1 MQCHQGIMLFALET
15 LTHTDNIMP
24 YTTIDDPSA
33 HFQTATYTGTGSSNT
48 ITNDGNS
55 NLQPDW
61 LWIKKRAGGSDRAH
75 QLYDSNRGA
84 TKLIHSNTDGAE
96 STTSTG
102 LSTFNTDG
110 FTVVSDDGANGNGNT
125 YVGWQWKAGGTTPTK
140 TYRVVVV
147 SDSGNKYRFR
157 NSTNTATF
165 AQSAVTLELQSGGTY
180 TFDQSDSTVA
190 SHPMKFST
198 TSNGTHGGGT
208 SYNTGVTYKLD
219 GSTVTESAY
228 VSGFASA
235 TTRQIILNVQNT
247 TTLYYYCHYHS
258 GMGGQVD
265 QNATFGQTNFDGSIL
280 SRSSEN
286 ATSGFS
292 IVRWTGTGSAG
303 TIGHGL
309 GGVPNALVTK
319 RRSQADDF
327 AVYQTQVGNEY
338 YLELNSQNARATA
351 SSVWGD
357 TTPTALSFTVG
368 GGNGKNNA
376 SSATYVAYCFR
387 SIKGYSKF
395 GEYTGTANANGAF
408 VYTGFKP
415 AFILL
420 RNYQRSSQNWRIYD
434 DRRPGFNSLTSYASR
449 TNNSIIPNDT
459 TIEQTNNQ
467 LDILSNGFKLLTTDG
482 DSNGY
487 TQKHNFWA
495 FAAHPF
501 VSSNNVAA
509 TAR

>member
-1 MQCHQGIMLFALET
+1 MA
-15 LTHTDNIMP
+15 
-24 YTTIDDPSA
+24 YTTINDPSA
-33 HFQTATYTGTGSSNT
+33 YFQTKLWTGDGNDNRNL
-48 ITNDGNS
+48 TNDGNS
-55 NLQPDW
+55 NLQPDF
-61 LWIKKRAGGSDRAH
+61 LWNKRRSTTGSH
-75 QLYDSNRGA
+75 QLHDSARGV
-84 TKLIHSNTDGAE
+84 TNVVLSNSQNAGQPEANAVQA
-96 STTSTG
+96 
-102 LSTFNTDG
+102 FQTDG
-110 FTVVSDDGANGNGNT
+110 FQVGSDNSINQNGTT
-125 YVGWQWKAGGTTPTK
+125 YVAWQWLAGGTAPTK

-198 TSNGTHGGGT
+198 TSDGTHGGGS

-258 GMGGQVD
+258 GMGGQAD

-280 SRSSEN
+280 SRSTES

-292 IVRWTGTGSAG
+292 IVRHTGTGSAG

-309 GGVPNALVTK
+309 GVAPQLIITK
-319 RRSQADDF
+319 NRSASTDW
-327 AVYQTQVGNEY
+327 AVYDAGIGNQY
-338 YLELNSQNARATA
+338 YLRLNTNDYKATA

-368 GGNGKNNA
+368 GANTKNN
-376 SSATYVAYCFR
+376 SSSNNFVSYCFT
-387 SIKGYSKF
+387 SIKGFSKM
-395 GEYTGTANANGAF
+395 GAYTGNGSSDGAF
-408 VYTGFKP
+408 IYTGFKP
-415 AFILL
+415 AWVMFK
-420 RNYQRSSQNWRIYD
+420 
-434 DRRPGFNSLTSYASR
+434 R
-449 TNNSIIPNDT
+449 TNGTNDWLIFDNKRDPHNLTGNVLYANSNGA
-459 TIEQTNNQ
+459 EQADNLHSGS
-467 LDILSNGFKLLTTDG
+467 LDLLSNGFKMRETG
-482 DSNGY
+482 NSGNGSGALY
-487 TQKHNFWA
+487 FYLA
-495 FAAHPF
+495 FAEQSLVAT
-501 VSSNNVAA
+501 NNVVA
-509 TAR
+509 TAK

>member
-1 MQCHQGIMLFALET
+1 MA
-15 LTHTDNIMP
+15 
-24 YTTIDDPSA
+24 YTTINDPSA
-33 HFQTATYTGTGSSNT
+33 HFQTALYNGSSSSVT
-48 ITNDGNS
+48 VTNDGNS
-55 NLQPDW
+55 NLKPDW
-61 LWIKKRAGGSDRAH
+61 LWIKRRSGSGSDH
-75 QLYDSNRGA
+75 NVFDTVRGLTERLFPNLGSA
-84 TKLIHSNTDGAE
+84 SD
-96 STTSTG
+96 TTNPNGITS
-102 LSTFNTDG
+102 LTDG
-110 FTVVSDDGANGNGNT
+110 FTTGTSYGNVNGNGET
-125 YVGWQWKAGGTTPTK
+125 FVGWQWAAGGATPTK

-292 IVRWTGTGSAG
+292 IVRHTGTGSAG
-303 TIGHGL
+303 TVGHGL
-309 GGVPNALVTK
+309 GGVPDWIVTK
-319 RRSQADDF
+319 RRTQADDW
-327 AVYQTQVGNEY
+327 AVYQTNVGNEY
-338 YLELNSQNARATA
+338 YLEWNSTNARQSA

-368 GGNGKNNA
+368 GANDKNNA
-376 SSATYVAYCFR
+376 SSATYVSYCFK
-387 SIKGYSKF
+387 SVKGYSKI
-395 GEYTGTANANGAF
+395 GGYIGNGSQDGTF

-415 AFILL
+415 AWIMAK
-420 RNYQRSSQNWRIYD
+420 RYDASKNWYVADSKRSPVNINKAFLV
-434 DRRPGFNSLTSYASR
+434 PNTSDAED
-449 TNNSIIPNDT
+449 TAGSITDSYF
-459 TIEQTNNQ
+459 
-467 LDILSNGFKLLTTDG
+467 DILSNGFKLRQDFSHLNASG
-482 DSNGY
+482 AAHMY
-487 TQKHNFWA
+487 MA
-495 FAAHPF
+495 FAEHPL
-501 VSSNNVAA
+501 VASNNVVA

>member
-1 MQCHQGIMLFALET
+1 MA
-15 LTHTDNIMP
+15 
-24 YTTIDDPSA
+24 YTTINDPSA
-33 HFQTATYTGTGSSNT
+33 YFQTALYTGNGGANT

-55 NLQPDW
+55 NLRADW
-61 LWIKKRAGGSDRAH
+61 IWFKERSSTSSHHVFDSVRGVGSAGKA
-75 QLYDSNRGA
+75 LYPNVND
-84 TKLIHSNTDGAE
+84 AE
-96 STTSTG
+96 SADTALTS
-102 LSTFNTDG
+102 LNTDG
-110 FTVVSDDGANGNGNT
+110 FTLANTGGFNENGQTN
-125 YVGWQWKAGGTTPTK
+125 VAWQWAAGGTAPTK

-157 NSTNTATF
+157 NSANTATF

-198 TSNGTHGGGT
+198 TSDGTHGGGS

-235 TTRQIILNVQNT
+235 TTRQIVLNVQNT

-258 GMGGQVD
+258 GMGGQAD

-280 SRSSEN
+280 SRSTEN
-286 ATSGFS
+286 TTAGFS
-292 IVRWTGTGSAG
+292 IVRYTGTATGGA

-309 GGVPNALVTK
+309 GVAPKVVITKTRAIADNWLVYHAGIGATK
-319 RRSQADDF
+319 
-327 AVYQTQVGNEY
+327 
-338 YLELNSQNARATA
+338 YLTLNTDSAKGTSSGAWNDTA
-351 SSVWGD
+351 PSSTVVTLG
-357 TTPTALSFTVG
+357 SFD
-368 GGNGKNNA
+368 NSNDNDA
-376 SSATYVAYCFR
+376 MVAYCFAEK
-387 SIKGYSKF
+387 KGYSKF
-395 GEYTGTANANGAF
+395 GTYNGNNNADGTF

-415 AFILL
+415 AFIILKNSE
-420 RNYQRSSQNWRIYD
+420 RTQNWRMYD
-434 DRRPGFNSLTSYASR
+434 NKRPGFNSLASYASR
-449 TNNSIIPNDT
+449 TNYSLRPNSNSA
-459 TIEQTNNQ
+459 ENLTNE
-467 LDILSNGFKLLTTDG
+467 LDILSNGFKFRDNDG

-487 TQKHNFWA
+487 NENHIYWA
-495 FAAHPF
+495 FAEHPF

>member
-1 MQCHQGIMLFALET
+1 MA
-15 LTHTDNIMP
+15 
-24 YTTIDDPSA
+24 YTTINDPSA
-33 HFQTATYTGTGSSNT
+33 HFQTALYNGSSSSVT
-48 ITNDGNS
+48 VTNDGNS
-55 NLQPDW
+55 NLKPDW
-61 LWIKKRAGGSDRAH
+61 LWIKRRSGSGSDH
-75 QLYDSNRGA
+75 NVFDTVRGLTERLFPNLGSA
-84 TKLIHSNTDGAE
+84 SD
-96 STTSTG
+96 TTNPNGITS
-102 LSTFNTDG
+102 LTDG
-110 FTVVSDDGANGNGNT
+110 FTTGTSYGNVNGNGET
-125 YVGWQWKAGGTTPTK
+125 FVGWQWAAGGAAPTK

-292 IVRWTGTGSAG
+292 IVRHTGTGSAG
-303 TIGHGL
+303 TVGHGL
-309 GGVPNALVTK
+309 GGVPNWIVTK
-319 RRSQADDF
+319 RRSDADDW
-327 AVYQTQVGNEY
+327 AVYQTYVGNEY
-338 YLELNSQNARATA
+338 YLEWNSTNARQTA

-357 TTPTALSFTVG
+357 TTPTSLSFTVG
-368 GGNGKNNA
+368 GANGKNNA
-376 SSATYVAYCFR
+376 SSATYVSYCFK
-387 SIKGYSKF
+387 SVKGYSKI
-395 GEYTGTANANGAF
+395 GQYTGNGSQDGTF

-415 AFILL
+415 AWIMAK
-420 RNYQRSSQNWRIYD
+420 RYDASKNWYVADSKRSPVNVNKAFLV
-434 DRRPGFNSLTSYASR
+434 PNTSDAENTGGNVTDSYF
-449 TNNSIIPNDT
+449 
-459 TIEQTNNQ
+459 
-467 LDILSNGFKLLTTDG
+467 DILSNGFKMRQDFSHLNASG
-482 DSNGY
+482 AAHMY
-487 TQKHNFWA
+487 MA
-495 FAAHPF
+495 FAEHPF
-501 VSSNNVAA
+501 VASNNVIAL
-509 TAR
+509 AR

>member
-1 MQCHQGIMLFALET
+1 MA
-15 LTHTDNIMP
+15 
-24 YTTIDDPSA
+24 YTTINDPSA
-33 HFQTATYTGTGSSNT
+33 YFQTALYTGNGSTNT

-55 NLQPDW
+55 NLRADW
-61 LWIKKRAGGSDRAH
+61 IWLKERSSTSSH
-75 QLYDSNRGA
+75 HVFDSVRGVGA
-84 TKLIHSNTDGAE
+84 SGKNLLPNANNAE
-96 STTSTG
+96 SDDTAFTS
-102 LSTFNTDG
+102 FNTDG
-110 FTVVSDDGANGNGNT
+110 FTLANTGGFNENGQTN
-125 YVGWQWKAGGTTPTK
+125 VAWQWVAGGTAPSK

-198 TSNGTHGGGT
+198 TSDGTHGGGS

-292 IVRWTGTGSAG
+292 IVRHTGTGSAG

-309 GGVPNALVTK
+309 GGVPNWIVTK
-319 RRSQADDF
+319 RRTQADDW
-327 AVYQTQVGNEY
+327 AVYQTYVGNEY
-338 YLELNSQNARATA
+338 YLEWNSTNARQSA

-357 TTPTALSFTVG
+357 TTPTSLSFTVG
-368 GGNGKNNA
+368 GANGKNNA
-376 SSATYVAYCFR
+376 SSATYISYCFK
-387 SIKGYSKF
+387 SVKGYSKI
-395 GEYTGTANANGAF
+395 GQYTGNGSQDGTF

-415 AFILL
+415 AWIMAK
-420 RNYQRSSQNWRIYD
+420 RYD
-434 DRRPGFNSLTSYASR
+434 DTKNWYVSDSKRSPVNVNKAFLVVNSNAAETTGGNITDSYF
-449 TNNSIIPNDT
+449 
-459 TIEQTNNQ
+459 
-467 LDILSNGFKLLTTDG
+467 DILSNGFKLRQDFSHLNASG
-482 DSNGY
+482 AAHMY
-487 TQKHNFWA
+487 MA
-495 FAAHPF
+495 FAEHPF
-501 VSSNNVAA
+501 VASNNVVA

>member
-1 MQCHQGIMLFALET
+1 MA
-15 LTHTDNIMP
+15 
-24 YTTIDDPSA
+24 YTTINDPSA
-33 HFQTATYTGTGSSNT
+33 HFQTALYNGSSSSVT
-48 ITNDGNS
+48 VTNDGNS
-55 NLQPDW
+55 NLKPDW
-61 LWIKKRAGGSDRAH
+61 LWIKRRSGSGSDH
-75 QLYDSNRGA
+75 NVFDTVRGLTERLFPNLGSA
-84 TKLIHSNTDGAE
+84 SD
-96 STTSTG
+96 TTNPNGITS
-102 LSTFNTDG
+102 LTDG
-110 FTVVSDDGANGNGNT
+110 FTTGTSYGNVNGNGET
-125 YVGWQWKAGGTTPTK
+125 FVGWQWAAGGAAPTK

-292 IVRWTGTGSAG
+292 IVRHTGTGSAG
-303 TIGHGL
+303 TVGHGL
-309 GGVPNALVTK
+309 GGVPNWIVTK
-319 RRSQADDF
+319 RRSDADDW
-327 AVYQTQVGNEY
+327 AVYQTYVGNEY
-338 YLELNSQNARATA
+338 YLEWNSTNARQTA

-357 TTPTALSFTVG
+357 TTPTSLSFTVG
-368 GGNGKNNA
+368 GANGKNNA
-376 SSATYVAYCFR
+376 SSATYVSYCFK
-387 SIKGYSKF
+387 SVKGYSKI
-395 GEYTGTANANGAF
+395 GQYTGNGSQDGTF

-415 AFILL
+415 AWIMAK
-420 RNYQRSSQNWRIYD
+420 RYDASKNWYVADSKRSPVNINKAFLV
-434 DRRPGFNSLTSYASR
+434 PNTSDAENTGGNITDSYF
-449 TNNSIIPNDT
+449 
-459 TIEQTNNQ
+459 
-467 LDILSNGFKLLTTDG
+467 DILSNGFKMRQDFSHLNASG
-482 DSNGY
+482 AAHMY
-487 TQKHNFWA
+487 MA
-495 FAAHPF
+495 FAEHPF
-501 VSSNNVAA
+501 VASNNVVA

>member
-1 MQCHQGIMLFALET
+1 MA
-15 LTHTDNIMP
+15 
-24 YTTIDDPSA
+24 YTTVNDPSA
-33 HFQTATYTGTGSSNT
+33 HFQTTIYTGNGTSQD
-48 ITNDGNS
+48 ITNTGNS
-55 NLQPDW
+55 NLRPDW
-61 LWIKKRAGGSDRAH
+61 LWIKQRSGAAGVSSH
-75 QLYDSNRGA
+75 VVKDSNRGV
-84 TKLIHSNTDGAE
+84 TKELYPNANSAEGTSSLIDE
-96 STTSTG
+96 
-102 LSTFNTDG
+102 LLTDG
-110 FTVVSDDGANGNGNT
+110 FSINNTANDHYNYNNAL
-125 YVGWQWKAGGTTPTK
+125 YVAWQWAAGGATPSK

-198 TSNGTHGGGT
+198 TSDGTHGGGS

-258 GMGGQVD
+258 GMGGQAD

-292 IVRWTGTGSAG
+292 IVRHTGTGSAG

-309 GGVPNALVTK
+309 GGVPNWIVTK
-319 RRSQADDF
+319 KRGGSSDW
-327 AVYQTQVGNEY
+327 AVYQTDVGNQY
-338 YLELNSQNARATA
+338 YLEWNSSNARQSA

-368 GGNGKNNA
+368 GANDKNNA
-376 SSATYVAYCFR
+376 SSATYVSYCFK
-387 SIKGYSKF
+387 SVKGYSKF
-395 GEYTGTANANGAF
+395 GSYTGNANTDGPF
-408 VYTGFKP
+408 IYTGFKP
-415 AFILL
+415 AFLML
-420 RNYQRSSQNWRIYD
+420 KRYDTTGNWLMYD
-434 DRRPGFNSLTSYASR
+434 NKRDIDNEALSYL
-449 TNNSIIPNDT
+449 IPNSTDNEST
-459 TIEQTNNQ
+459 AATG
-467 LDILSNGFKLLTTDG
+467 LDFLSNGFKLRISG
-482 DSNGY
+482 GSWNGSGNNY
-487 TQKHNFWA
+487 IYMA
-495 FAAHPF
+495 FAQSPIVA
-501 VSSNNVAA
+501 SNNVIGL
-509 TAR
+509 AR

>member
-1 MQCHQGIMLFALET
+1 MA
-15 LTHTDNIMP
+15 
-24 YTTIDDPSA
+24 YTTINDPSA
-33 HFQTATYTGTGSSNT
+33 YFQTALYTGNGGTQT

-55 NLQPDW
+55 NLRPDW
-61 LWIKKRAGGSDRAH
+61 IWGTLRDEDGGARFMF
-75 QLYDSNRGA
+75 DSVRGA
-84 TKLIHSNTDGAE
+84 TKRIKTNGDTEEQVRDGV
-96 STTSTG
+96 SS
-102 LSTFNTDG
+102 FNADG
-110 FTVVSDDGANGNGNT
+110 FTLGSHSDSNANNET
-125 YVGWQWKAGGTTPTK
+125 AVAWQWSAGGATPSK

-157 NSTNTATF
+157 NSANTATF

-286 ATSGFS
+286 TTSGFS
-292 IVRWTGTGSAG
+292 IVRWTGNGTGGA

-309 GGVPNALVTK
+309 GAVPHLMIVKK
-319 RRSQADDF
+319 RSGADNF
-327 AVYQTQVGNEY
+327 AVYHHKMASDPQTDYINLDGDGAKTDSVDRWND
-338 YLELNSQNARATA
+338 TA
-351 SSVWGD
+351 PTTTVASLGD
-357 TTPTALSFTVG
+357 AGAV
-368 GGNGKNNA
+368 NG
-376 SSATYVAYCFR
+376 SSATYVGYFFT
-387 SIKGYSKF
+387 SIKGYSEF
-395 GEYTGTANANGAF
+395 GKYNGNNNADGTF

-415 AFILL
+415 AYIILKNTE
-420 RNYQRSSQNWRIYD
+420 RTQSWRAYD
-434 DRRPGFNSLTSYASR
+434 ARRPGFNSLTSYAAR
-449 TNNSIIPNDT
+449 TNNSIKVNGT
-459 TIEQTNNQ
+459 SVEQTNNQ
-467 LDILSNGFKLLTTDG
+467 LDILSNGFKFRSSDG

-487 TQKHNFWA
+487 NENHIYWA
-495 FAAHPF
+495 FAEHPF
-501 VSSNNVAA
+501 VASNNVVA

>member
-1 MQCHQGIMLFALET
+1 MA
-15 LTHTDNIMP
+15 
-24 YTTIDDPSA
+24 YTTINDPSA
-33 HFQTATYTGTGSSNT
+33 YFQTALYTGTGSSLNV
-48 ITNDGNS
+48 TNDGNS
-55 NLQPDW
+55 NLRPDW
-61 LWIKKRAGGSDRAH
+61 IWGTLRNNDGGARFMF
-75 QLYDSNRGA
+75 DSVRGA
-84 TKLIHSNTDGAE
+84 TKRVKTNANTEEQVRDGV
-96 STTSTG
+96 SS
-102 LSTFNTDG
+102 FNADG
-110 FTVVSDDGANGNGNT
+110 FTMGTHTDSNTNGAT
-125 YVGWQWKAGGTTPTK
+125 TVAWQWSAGGATPSK

-157 NSTNTATF
+157 NSANTATF

-198 TSNGTHGGGT
+198 TSDGTHGGGS

-258 GMGGQVD
+258 GMGGQAD

-292 IVRWTGTGSAG
+292 IARWTGNGTGGA

-309 GGVPNALVTK
+309 GAVPHLMIIKK
-319 RRSQADDF
+319 RSGADNF
-327 AVYQTQVGNEY
+327 AVYHHKMASDPQTDYIN
-338 YLELNSQNARATA
+338 L
-351 SSVWGD
+351 D
-357 TTPTALSFTVG
+357 
-368 GGNGKNNA
+368 GNGAKTDSVDRWNDTSPTSTVASLGDAGAVNG
-376 SSATYVAYCFR
+376 SSATYVGYFFT

-395 GEYTGTANANGAF
+395 GSYNGNNNADGTF

-415 AFILL
+415 AFIILKNTE
-420 RNYQRSSQNWRIYD
+420 RTQDWRAYD
-434 DRRPGFNSLTSYASR
+434 SKRPGFNSLTSYANR
-449 TNNSIIPNDT
+449 TNNSIKVNDT
-459 TIEQTNNQ
+459 TVEQTNNQ
-467 LDILSNGFKLLTTDG
+467 LDILSNGFKFRSNDG

-487 TQKHNFWA
+487 NENHIYWA
-495 FAAHPF
+495 FADHPF
-501 VSSNNVAA
+501 VASNNVIA

>member
-1 MQCHQGIMLFALET
+1 
-15 LTHTDNIMP
+15 MP

-33 HFQTATYTGTGSSNT
+33 FFQTALYTGNGGTQT

-55 NLQPDW
+55 NLRPDW
-61 LWIKKRAGGSDRAH
+61 IWGTLRDEDGGARFMF
-75 QLYDSNRGA
+75 DSVRGA
-84 TKLIHSNTDGAE
+84 TNRIKTNANTEEQVRDGVSA
-96 STTSTG
+96 
-102 LSTFNTDG
+102 FNADG
-110 FTVVSDDGANGNGNT
+110 FTLGSHSDSNLNSETA
-125 YVGWQWKAGGTTPTK
+125 VAWQWSAGGATPSK

-198 TSNGTHGGGT
+198 TSDGTHGGGS

-258 GMGGQVD
+258 GMGGQAD

-338 YLELNSQNARATA
+338 YLELNSQNSRATA

-368 GGNGKNNA
+368 GANGKNNA

-467 LDILSNGFKLLTTDG
+467 LDILSNGFKLLTNDG

-487 TQKHNFWA
+487 TQKHNYWA
-495 FAAHPF
+495 FAAHPL

>member
-1 MQCHQGIMLFALET
+1 MA
-15 LTHTDNIMP
+15 
-24 YTTIDDPSA
+24 YTTINDPSA
-33 HFQTATYTGTGSSNT
+33 HFQTKLFTGDGNDNRA

-55 NLQPDW
+55 NLRPDW
-61 LWIKKRAGGSDRAH
+61 IWFKNRATTNSHNVLDSVRGVTKKLEGI
-75 QLYDSNRGA
+75 N
-84 TKLIHSNTDGAE
+84 NNNAE
-96 STTSTG
+96 GTTSTR
-102 LSTFNTDG
+102 LTSFDTDG
-110 FTVVSDDGANGNGNT
+110 FTVRTDPSVNGNGNGI
-125 YVGWQWKAGGTTPTK
+125 VAWQWAAGGATPTK

-198 TSNGTHGGGT
+198 TSDGTHGGGS

-247 TTLYYYCHYHS
+247 TTLYYYCHNHS
-258 GMGGQVD
+258 GMGGQAD

-286 ATSGFS
+286 TTSGFS
-292 IVRWTGTGSAG
+292 MVLHTGTGSAG

-309 GGVPNALVTK
+309 GGVPNWIVTK
-319 RRSQADDF
+319 RRSDTDDW
-327 AVYQTQVGNEY
+327 AVYQTYVGNEY
-338 YLELNSQNARATA
+338 YLEWNSTNARQTA

-357 TTPTALSFTVG
+357 TTPTSLSFTVG
-368 GGNGKNNA
+368 GANGKNNA
-376 SSATYVAYCFR
+376 SSATYISYIFKSV
-387 SIKGYSKF
+387 KGFSKI
-395 GEYTGTANANGAF
+395 GQYTGNGSQDGTF

-415 AFILL
+415 AWIMAK
-420 RNYQRSSQNWRIYD
+420 RYDASKNWYVADSARSPVNVNKAFLV
-434 DRRPGFNSLTSYASR
+434 PNTSDAENTGGNATDSYF
-449 TNNSIIPNDT
+449 
-459 TIEQTNNQ
+459 
-467 LDILSNGFKLLTTDG
+467 DILSNGFKMRQDFSHLNASG
-482 DSNGY
+482 AAHMY
-487 TQKHNFWA
+487 MA
-495 FAAHPF
+495 FAEHPF
-501 VSSNNVAA
+501 VASNNVIA

>member
-1 MQCHQGIMLFALET
+1 MA
-15 LTHTDNIMP
+15 
-24 YTTIDDPSA
+24 YTTINDPSA
-33 HFQTATYTGTGSSNT
+33 YFQTKTFTGDGNDNRA

-55 NLQPDW
+55 NLRPDW
-61 LWIKKRAGGSDRAH
+61 IWFKNRATTNSHNVLDSARGVTKKLEGT
-75 QLYDSNRGA
+75 N
-84 TKLIHSNTDGAE
+84 NTNAE
-96 STTSTG
+96 GTTSTR
-102 LSTFNTDG
+102 LTSFDTDG
-110 FTVVSDDGANGNGNT
+110 FTVRTDPSVNGNGNGI
-125 YVGWQWKAGGTTPTK
+125 VAWQWAAGGATPTK

-198 TSNGTHGGGT
+198 TSDGTHGGGS

-292 IVRWTGTGSAG
+292 IVRHTGTGSAG

-309 GGVPNALVTK
+309 GGVPNWIVTK
-319 RRSQADDF
+319 KRGGSSDW
-327 AVYQTQVGNEY
+327 AVYQTDVGNQY
-338 YLELNSQNARATA
+338 YLEWNSSNARQSA

-368 GGNGKNNA
+368 GANDKNNA
-376 SSATYVAYCFR
+376 SSATYVSYCFK
-387 SIKGYSKF
+387 SVKGYSKF
-395 GEYTGTANANGAF
+395 GSYTGNANTDGPF
-408 VYTGFKP
+408 IYTGFKP
-415 AFILL
+415 AFLML
-420 RNYQRSSQNWRIYD
+420 KRYDTTGNWLMYD
-434 DRRPGFNSLTSYASR
+434 NKRDIDNEALSYL
-449 TNNSIIPNDT
+449 IPNSTDNEST
-459 TIEQTNNQ
+459 AATG
-467 LDILSNGFKLLTTDG
+467 LDFLSNGFKLRISG
-482 DSNGY
+482 GSWNGSGNNY
-487 TQKHNFWA
+487 IYMA
-495 FAAHPF
+495 FAQSPIVA
-501 VSSNNVAA
+501 SNNVIGL
-509 TAR
+509 AR

>member
-24 YTTIDDPSA
+24 YTTINDPSA

-198 TSNGTHGGGT
+198 TSDGTHGGGS

-258 GMGGQVD
+258 GMGGQAD
-265 QNATFGQTNFDGSIL
+265 QNSTFGQTNFDGSIL
-280 SRSSEN
+280 SRSTES

-292 IVRWTGTGSAG
+292 IVRHTGTGSAG

-309 GGVPNALVTK
+309 GVAPQLIITK
-319 RRSQADDF
+319 NRSASTDW
-327 AVYQTQVGNEY
+327 AVYDAGIGNQY
-338 YLELNSQNARATA
+338 YLRLNTNDYKATA

-368 GGNGKNNA
+368 GANTKNN
-376 SSATYVAYCFR
+376 SSSNNFISYCFT
-387 SIKGYSKF
+387 SIKGFSKM
-395 GEYTGTANANGAF
+395 GAYTGNGSSDGAF
-408 VYTGFKP
+408 IYTGFKP
-415 AFILL
+415 AWVMFK
-420 RNYQRSSQNWRIYD
+420 
-434 DRRPGFNSLTSYASR
+434 R
-449 TNNSIIPNDT
+449 TNGTNDWLIFDNKRDPHNLTGNVLYANSNGA
-459 TIEQTNNQ
+459 EQADNLHSGS
-467 LDILSNGFKLLTTDG
+467 LDLLSNGFKMRETG
-482 DSNGY
+482 NSGNGSGALY
-487 TQKHNFWA
+487 FYLA
-495 FAAHPF
+495 FAEQSLVAT
-501 VSSNNVAA
+501 NNVVA
-509 TAR
+509 TAK